1 MQMISGTIKS
11 AVKLD
16 VLLGKWEQKKET
28 KDWRKDPNLTDQ
40 EKMLCQFREDLI
52 NMREGNRLEEIS
64 SKIRSGQD
72 LTSEEIEY
80 LQKEC
85 PQLYRDYVEIKNEK
99 EAYERKLKNCETK
112 EEVDRLKVNQ
122 MGQYVAQAK
131 KTFNNPNIPLS
142 EKYRIACKILGK
154 ISGISEVEAEFKAS
168 AAYKELES
176 EQDIR
181 RREHAEAEASEEL
194 AKELGESETENVV
207 EEGGETA
214 DEESTGEDGEGI
226 SGGATTEKGTITDTE
241 ATDLPSDT
249 EGVINL
255 VADLW
260 NAQRP
265 VGGGAAYIDAGEILG
280 DIEKPKKES

>member
-28 KDWRKDPNLTDQ
+28 KDWRKDPNLTGE
-40 EKMLCQFREDLI
+40 EKMLCQFREDLT
-52 NMREGNRLEEIS
+52 NMRESNRLEEIS
-64 SKIRSGQD
+64 SKMRSGQD
-72 LTSEEIEY
+72 LSSDEIQY
-80 LQKEC
+80 LQKEY
-85 PQLYRDYVEIKNEK
+85 PQLYRDYVEIQNEK

-168 AAYKELES
+168 AAYKDLES

-181 RREHAEAEASEEL
+181 RRERAEAEASEEIV
-194 AKELGESETENVV
+194 KELGESEEENVV
-207 EEGGETA
+207 AEGDDAA
-214 DEESTGEDGEGI
+214 DEESV
-226 SGGATTEKGTITDTE
+226 GGVSDEKITFIESEKKALSNNTE
-241 ATDLPSDT
+241 S
-249 EGVINL
+249 VVNL
-255 VADLW
+255 IADLW

-265 VGGGAAYIDAGEILG
+265 AGEGAAYIDAGEILG
-280 DIEKPKKES
+280 DIEKRNHEDL

>member
-28 KDWRKDPNLTDQ
+28 KDWRKDPNLTGE
-40 EKMLCQFREDLI
+40 EKMLCQFREDLTK
-52 NMREGNRLEEIS
+52 MRESNRLEEIS
-64 SKIRSGQD
+64 SKMRSGQD
-72 LTSEEIEY
+72 LSSDEIQY
-80 LQKEC
+80 LQKEY
-85 PQLYRDYVEIKNEK
+85 PQLYRDYVEMKNEK

-168 AAYKELES
+168 AAYKDLES

-181 RREHAEAEASEEL
+181 RRERAEDEASEEL
-194 AKELGESETENVV
+194 AKELGESETEVV
-207 EEGGETA
+207 R
-214 DEESTGEDGEGI
+214 EESE
-226 SGGATTEKGTITDTE
+226 EK
-241 ATDLPSDT
+241 TDLPSDT
-249 EGVINL
+249 ESVINL

-265 VGGGAAYIDAGEILG
+265 VGGGAEYIDAGEIL
-280 DIEKPKKES
+280 DNIEKTENES